1 MYNRQTPRN
10 YKMSKLTQ
18 NDIDSL
24 DTPVKYQ
31 EYLNI
36 NYC

>member
-1 MYNRQTPRN
+1 MYNKHQEITRC
-10 YKMSKLTQ
+10 SKLTQ